1 MQAQEFFAVKLQEL
15 DGQYRQLREGL
26 EHCPLDDRAS
36 VRRLLA
42 GLREECEQRASE
54 LERRAAGSRSPAVA
68 ELSKAQLIYYR
79 QTRRLLEERLPGYI
93 HSENSDAAQDRA
105 EALALYAE
113 FALDFAAQSMR
124 CALLAGLSALDAQL
138 GCDGAAPTRKEELL

>member
-15 DGQYRQLREGL
+15 DQQYRQLCEGL

-36 VRRLLA
+36 VRRLIA
-42 GLREECEQRASE
+42 GLRETCEQRAGE
-54 LERRAAGSRSPAVA
+54 LERRAAGSRSPAVT
-68 ELSKAQLIYYR
+68 ELTEAQLAYYR
-79 QTRRLLEERLPGYI
+79 QTSSLLEERLPGYV
-93 HSENSDAAQDRA
+93 HSEASDAAQDRA

-138 GCDGAAPTRKEELL
+138 GCDGSAPTGEEDLP